1 MSTAECSWSAWNR
14 AKMKWGAVGL
24 GGQYEMSTIE
34 EIVKAVRD
42 LPPKEQD
49 EVKRRLDSLMSPSQA
64 DQSLEASTE
73 TKHVH
78 QDAVDLDQRIQQ
90 ALYGAGLVSEIKPPV
105 KRPRERRPPINIKGQ
120 PLSETIIEDRR

>member
-1 MSTAECSWSAWNR
+1 
-14 AKMKWGAVGL
+14 V
-24 GGQYEMSTIE
+24 STIE

-42 LPPKEQD
+42 LPPKERD
-49 EVKRRLDSLMSPSQA
+49 EVKRRLDALVSPPEA

-73 TKHVH
+73 TNHVH

-90 ALYGAGLVSEIKPPV
+90 ALYSAGLVTEIKPPV
-105 KRPRERRPPINIKGQ
+105 KRPRERRPPINLKGK

>member
-1 MSTAECSWSAWNR
+1 
-14 AKMKWGAVGL
+14 
-24 GGQYEMSTIE
+24 MSTIE

-49 EVKRRLDSLMSPSQA
+49 EVKRRLDALVSPPEA
-64 DQSLEASTE
+64 DQSRGGASTDAN
-73 TKHVH
+73 HVH

-90 ALYGAGLVSEIKPPV
+90 ALHSAGLVTEIKPPV
-105 KRPRERRPPINIKGQ
+105 KRPRERRPPINIKGK

>member
-1 MSTAECSWSAWNR
+1 
-14 AKMKWGAVGL
+14 
-24 GGQYEMSTIE
+24 MSTIE

-49 EVKRRLDSLMSPSQA
+49 EVKRRLDALVSASEA
-64 DQSLEASTE
+64 DLARGGASTE
-73 TKHVH
+73 TNRVH

-90 ALYGAGLVSEIKPPV
+90 ALYGAGLLTEIKPPV
-105 KRPRERRPPINIKGQ
+105 KRPRERRPPINIKGK